1 MPCPYFLLPLP
12 SPLCIQQF
20 IFYIGEHVS
29 VKNPS
34 FVSGDRFMV
43 TYYFN
48 LNKIKRTYNEVKS
61 MKVVSHSVMSNSVSP
76 RL

>member
-1 MPCPYFLLPLP
+1 M
-12 SPLCIQQF
+12 
-20 IFYIGEHVS
+20 S

-61 MKVVSHSVMSNSVSP
+61 MKVVSHSVMSTSVSP